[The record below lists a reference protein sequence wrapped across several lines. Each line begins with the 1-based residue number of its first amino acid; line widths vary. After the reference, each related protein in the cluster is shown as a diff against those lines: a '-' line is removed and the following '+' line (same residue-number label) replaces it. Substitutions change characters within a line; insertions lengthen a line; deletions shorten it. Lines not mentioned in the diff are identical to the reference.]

1 MSAGTL
7 FQLSLKAM
15 YRLERLS
22 ITLKI
27 FLAMDVNISLI
38 LNVYGYIIS
47 AVPKGYV
54 QVGKIVYNPKDVL
67 GHGCEGTFVYR

>member
-22 ITLKI
+22 KTKKM

-38 LNVYGYIIS
+38 LNVYRYIIS

-54 QVGKIVYNPKDVL
+54 QVGKIV
-67 GHGCEGTFVYR
+67 

>member
-1 MSAGTL
+1 MSTSIL

-22 ITLKI
+22 KTLKV

-38 LNVYGYIIS
+38 LNVYRYIIS

-54 QVGKIVYNPKDVL
+54 QVGKIVYNPKDIL
-67 GHGCEGTFVYR
+67 GHGCKY

>member
-1 MSAGTL
+1 MSKGIL

-22 ITLKI
+22 KTLKM
-27 FLAMDVNISLI
+27 FLAMNVNISLT
-38 LNVYGYIIS
+38 LNVYRYIFS

-54 QVGKIVYNPKDVL
+54 QVGKIV
-67 GHGCEGTFVYR
+67 